1 MRSIENLKLGQLRK
15 LFTMFKISLIQS
27 LNIFE
32 TREDICFVF
41 QNLEKFEIH
50 LEKFKPIRTHLA
62 AAHFQFNRAA
72 RLPRPTPACHLAS
85 HHQ

>member
-32 TREDICFVF
+32 TREDIYFVF

-50 LEKFKPIRTHLA
+50 LEKFKPIRTHLS
-62 AAHFQFNRAA
+62 AAHF
-72 RLPRPTPACHLAS
+72 
-85 HHQ
+85 